1 MQRFFLPAPMPPPGD
16 WRHPEVTREA
26 FADEGYCCT
35 GDALAF
41 ADPDRPDLGMIFDGR
56 IAENFKLSS
65 GTFVHVGPLRARIIA
80 AGAPCVQDAVITGIN
95 RDEIGALIFPRLEH
109 CAALAGLPDDAPISD
124 VLATPAVRA
133 FFQRLLDRI
142 NADATGS
149 ASRIEYMLVLDTPPS
164 VDRHEVTDKG
174 SINQRAVLA
183 NRAALIEA
191 MYAGEAAG
199 VLTRKRRA

>member
-1 MQRFFLPAPMPPPGD
+1 
-16 WRHPEVTREA
+16 
-26 FADEGYCCT
+26 
-35 GDALAF
+35 
-41 ADPDRPDLGMIFDGR
+41 MIFDGR

-124 VLATPAVRA
+124 VLVTPAVRA

-199 VLTRKRRA
+199 MLTRKPRP